1 MAKTRKANKTAK
13 GAKGAKGVVGY
24 IYNPV
29 RQSIRAVDNTAQGLT
44 RTAGKVVHN
53 GLSGLNNVGN
63 KVTRRADSV
72 IKGLVP
78 RGLINRLTRRNRR
91 KGRRN

>member
-1 MAKTRKANKTAK
+1 MGKTRKANRVV
-13 GAKGAKGVVGY
+13 KGAKGVVAY
-24 IYNPV
+24 LYNPV
-29 RQSIRAVDNTAQGLT
+29 RQSIRAVNNTAQGLT

-63 KVTRRADSV
+63 KVTRRADNV

-78 RGLINRLTRRNRR
+78 RGLVKRLTRRNRR

>member
-1 MAKTRKANKTAK
+1 MAKTRKANKT
-13 GAKGAKGVVGY
+13 AKGAKGVVGY